1 MPPRLPIKA
10 FSTFIAFDSCARQAL
25 GIQNRPFRFHQS
37 RCLRLK
43 PLSIPSIR
51 LVDKVCF
58 PYSYTRRSFMLS
70 KRRLHA
76 TAPRAALPKNP
87 YDVLGIKP
95 DATPAEIKKTYFAVR
110 VFFVFFFELHSES
123 KSLRGNTTPTRT
135 RIKVQEI
142 NSWKYRMHMTYVWFF
157 S

>member
-1 MPPRLPIKA
+1 
-10 FSTFIAFDSCARQAL
+10 
-25 GIQNRPFRFHQS
+25 
-37 RCLRLK
+37 
-43 PLSIPSIR
+43 
-51 LVDKVCF
+51 
-58 PYSYTRRSFMLS
+58 MLS

-110 VFFVFFFELHSES
+110 VFSLFFELHSES
-123 KSLRGNTTPTRT
+123 QSLRGNTTPTRT
-135 RIKVQEI
+135 PIKVQEI
-142 NSWKYRMHMTYVWFF
+142 NSWKYRMHMTYVCFFF